1 MQKRIFFNDGIRIII
16 IKKGIRIRV
25 FSPIKRSKA
34 FFKKQLNVSERE
46 KKRRPCKRDFFF
58 FFF

>member
-1 MQKRIFFNDGIRIII
+1 MKERKKKQLAKNKIFFNDGIRIII

-34 FFKKQLNVSERE
+34 FF
-46 KKRRPCKRDFFF
+46 DG
-58 FFF
+58 